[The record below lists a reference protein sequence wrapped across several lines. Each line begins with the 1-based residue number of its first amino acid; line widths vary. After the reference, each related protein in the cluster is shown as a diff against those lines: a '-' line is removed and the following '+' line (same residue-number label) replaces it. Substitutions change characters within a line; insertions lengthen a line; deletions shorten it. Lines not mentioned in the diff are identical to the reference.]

1 MSISTSASASAP
13 ASSSK
18 PKPGAPKSES
28 SSSSASGAPRSMSH
42 CGLSSRARLD
52 GPAPG
57 VVSRASV
64 SSDKGGGEGEL
75 RSSSMSHRGLCAGR
89 SVDVG
94 SGAGSGDFVEAEGAA
109 AGAGAGADVDG
120 AASALVV
127 PVRNGRSKAS
137 LSLAT
142 FFGPKPGSRAN
153 CAASACA
160 IFAKFCMC
168 HSNVVYEYRLG
179 EEERGNRGR
188 TPNEARRVSTSVLF
202 TCGILVSAVRRSAL
216 GVLSTRSRMS
226 VGWRC
231 SDCL

>member
-1 MSISTSASASAP
+1 
-13 ASSSK
+13 
-18 PKPGAPKSES
+18 
-28 SSSSASGAPRSMSH
+28 MSH

-52 GPAPG
+52 GPAPS

-64 SSDKGGGEGEL
+64 SSDKGGGEGEGEL
-75 RSSSMSHRGLCAGR
+75 RSSSMSHGGLCAGCE
-89 SVDVG
+89 VDVG
-94 SGAGSGDFVEAEGAA
+94 TGLPGAGSGAFVEVEG
-109 AGAGAGADVDG
+109 AGAGAGVDVDG

-142 FFGPKPGSRAN
+142 FFGPKPGSRAS

-160 IFAKFCMC
+160 IFAKLCAC
-168 HSNVVYEYRLG
+168 RPKVVYEYGLG
-179 EEERGNRGR
+179 REERGNRGR

-202 TCGILVSAVRRSAL
+202 TRGILVSAVRRSAL

-226 VGWRC
+226 VG
-231 SDCL
+231 

>member
-1 MSISTSASASAP
+1 
-13 ASSSK
+13 
-18 PKPGAPKSES
+18 
-28 SSSSASGAPRSMSH
+28 MSH

-52 GPAPG
+52 GPAPS
-57 VVSRASV
+57 VVSRVSV

-75 RSSSMSHRGLCAGR
+75 RSSSMSHGGLCAGCE
-89 SVDVG
+89 VDVG
-94 SGAGSGDFVEAEGAA
+94 SGLPGAGSGAFVEVE
-109 AGAGAGADVDG
+109 GAGAGADVDG

-142 FFGPKPGSRAN
+142 FFGPKPGSRAS

-160 IFAKFCMC
+160 IFAKLCAC
-168 HSNVVYEYRLG
+168 RPKVVYEYRLG
-179 EEERGNRGR
+179 REERGNRGR

-202 TCGILVSAVRRSAL
+202 TRGILVSAVRRSAL

-226 VGWRC
+226 VG
-231 SDCL
+231 